1 MTFPPIALALALSL
15 GAAAAAQDG
24 IAGVVKT
31 IDGRS
36 LKGRL
41 TVSSSGPSAGRA
53 AVVGEGRSVELDVA
67 EITSFEREGAVA
79 NPLQAPH
86 RVWLRSGHELPCKRL
101 SGKPGGN
108 GAPARLC
115 IELPSGIAVDVP
127 ISMVRALRH
136 GGSERPEPAL
146 FTADLQQP
154 PSNDDLIYV
163 QKDGKQQRSAVTVTG
178 MQKDR
183 IDFLLRGDAY
193 DFELAGLTAV
203 VFGANTGF
211 APDRQGKPR
220 TSVEL
225 VTGERLEGRLLE
237 VGNTLQLRLDEGA
250 VIAVPARDLLRLQVA
265 SDRLVWLAE
274 LRAKVDQTPAFDRVW
289 PWTIDR
295 TVAGP
300 GIVIDGKTF
309 TRGLGLVPRTRLTY
323 DLGGRFDVFEA
334 MIGIDDRGGPQA
346 HAVFR
351 VYVDDAVAFESAPKT
366 LGLPAEAVSIELNK
380 AKTLAIE
387 VDFGKNYDLGDYC
400 AFADARVVQR

>member
-1 MTFPPIALALALSL
+1 MTVSLIAFVLALSL
-15 GAAAAAQDG
+15 GTASAAAQEG
-24 IAGVVKT
+24 IAGVAQT

-36 LKGRL
+36 LKGLL
-41 TVSSSGPSAGRA
+41 TVSSNARATVAGK
-53 AVVGEGRSVELDVA
+53 GKVELDVA
-67 EITSFEREGAVA
+67 EIASFERDGAVA
-79 NPLQAPH
+79 NPLQVPH
-86 RVWLRSGHELPCKRL
+86 RVWLRSGFELPAKRL

-108 GAPARLC
+108 GAPAMLC
-115 IELPSGIAVDVP
+115 VELPSGLVVDLP
-127 ISMVRALRH
+127 IGMVRALRH
-136 GGSERPEPAL
+136 GGSGRNEPAL
-146 FTADLQQP
+146 FAADLQQP
-154 PSNDDLIYV
+154 PANDDLIYV

-193 DFELAGLTAV
+193 DFEFAGLIAV

-237 VGNTLQLRLDEGA
+237 VGNTLQLRLDEGV
-250 VIAVPARDLLRLQVA
+250 VIAVPPRDLLRLQVA
-265 SDRLVWLAE
+265 SDRLVWLSE

-289 PWTIDR
+289 PWTVDR

-300 GIVIDGKTF
+300 GIVLGGKAF

-323 DLGGRFDVFEA
+323 DLGGKFDVFEA

-351 VYVDDAVAFESAPKT
+351 VYVDDTVTFESAPKT
-366 LGLPAEAVSIELNK
+366 RGLPAEAVHIELNK

>member
-1 MTFPPIALALALSL
+1 MTSSNALVLALFL

-24 IAGVVKT
+24 IAGVVQT

-36 LKGRL
+36 LKGSL
-41 TVSSSGPSAGRA
+41 SVSSNARA
-53 AVVGEGRSVELDVA
+53 TVACDGSKIELEVA

-86 RVWLRSGHELPCKRL
+86 RVWLRSGFELPAKRL
-101 SGKPGGN
+101 SGQPGGN
-108 GAPARLC
+108 GASAKLC
-115 IELPSGIAVDVP
+115 VELPSGLIVDVP

-136 GGSERPEPAL
+136 GGSGRGEPAL
-146 FTADLQQP
+146 FAADLQQP
-154 PSNDDLIYV
+154 PANDDLIYV

-183 IDFLLRGDAY
+183 IDFLLRGEAY
-193 DFELAGLTAV
+193 DFEFAGLTAV

-237 VGNTLQLRLDEGA
+237 VGKTLRLRLDEGA
-250 VIAVPARDLLRLQVA
+250 VIAVPPRDLLRLQVA
-265 SDRLVWLAE
+265 SDRMVWLTE
-274 LRAKVDQTPAFDRVW
+274 LPAKVEQTPAFDRVW

-300 GIVIDGKTF
+300 GIVLGGKTF

-323 DLGGRFDVFEA
+323 DLGGKFDVFEA

-346 HAVFR
+346 HALFR
-351 VYVDDAVAFESAPKT
+351 VYVDDVVAFESAPKT
-366 LGLPAEAVSIELNK
+366 LNLPAEAVHIELHK